1 MDDAAVFQPDPAAA
15 TTPCDDCTALAD
27 GSFTAFAR
35 LEAVVGSELAHRL
48 VAALVSS
55 R

>member
-1 MDDAAVFQPDPAAA
+1 MDAAAVFQPDPAAA
-15 TTPCDDCTALAD
+15 STPCADCSALED
-27 GSFTAFAR
+27 GSLTAFAR

-48 VAALVSS
+48 VSALVSS